1 MEEMDK
7 KYKKLDDV
15 KHEDFREVQ
24 SYMKNKSVSIGR
36 MAFKIRSKMVTDIP
50 ANFKNKLKSKKD
62 DNKGLI
68 CGYCNEQEIMD
79 QAHCIQCVKWM
90 DLRDG
95 LDLSN
100 IEDLVTFFSKMLL

>member
-1 MEEMDK
+1 
-7 KYKKLDDV
+7 
-15 KHEDFREVQ
+15 
-24 SYMKNKSVSIGR
+24 MKNKSVSIGR

-100 IEDLVTFFSKMLL
+100 IEDLVTFFSKMLLYSQKGELQD